1 MFACCECG
9 EIFHEEDAEI
19 RVETE
24 YIEGWRRTER
34 YLTCPSCGSEDLEE
48 AVQCEECGEW
58 IAPNKIFDIEELD
71 EKLCPDCALRYAV
84 SHTNPHTGWGSFTI
98 KC

>member
-9 EIFHEEDAEI
+9 EIFHEGDAGI

-24 YIEGWRRTER
+24 YIEGWSRTER

-48 AVQCEECGEW
+48 AVRCEECGEW
-58 IAPNKIFDIEELD
+58 TAPNKIFDIEELD
-71 EKLCPDCALRYAV
+71 KKFCPDCALRYAL